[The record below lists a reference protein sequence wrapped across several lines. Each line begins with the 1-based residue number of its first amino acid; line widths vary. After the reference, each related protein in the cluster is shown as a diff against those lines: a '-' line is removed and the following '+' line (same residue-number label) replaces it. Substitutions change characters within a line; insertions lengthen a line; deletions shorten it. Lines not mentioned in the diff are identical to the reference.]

1 MAADL
6 DLDLYLVTDTGMC
19 AERGVVE
26 TVRSAVRGGVT
37 VVQVRD
43 PDASARELYE
53 LVLRVREVVAG
64 TRVPV
69 LVNDRLDVAL
79 AAGADGVHLG
89 QSDLPVRRARA
100 LAGPD
105 FLVGW
110 SVSDAAELDAA
121 NSLPPGAVDYLGLGP
136 VLGTPTKPE
145 AAAPTGVEGLRQLV
159 AASRLPSVA
168 IGGVHADNA
177 REVLDTGVDG
187 LCVVSEIC
195 AAEDPESAAARLRKG
210 A

>member
-1 MAADL
+1 MNADL
-6 DLDLYLVTDTGMC
+6 ALYLVTDTGMC
-19 AERGVVE
+19 AERGVAE

-37 VVQVRD
+37 IVQVRD
-43 PDASARELYE
+43 PEASARELYE
-53 LVLRVREVVAG
+53 LVLRVRGAIAG
-64 TRVPV
+64 TGVPL

-89 QSDLPVRRARA
+89 QSDLPVDRARA
-100 LAGPD
+100 LTGPD
-105 FLVGW
+105 FLIGW
-110 SVSDAAELDAA
+110 SVSNAAELDAA
-121 NSLPPGAVDYLGLGP
+121 NALARGTVDYLGLGP
-136 VLGTPTKPE
+136 VLSTPTKPE
-145 AAAPTGVEGLRQLV
+145 AASATGVDGLRQLV

-177 REVLDTGVDG
+177 REVLGTGVDG

-210 A
+210 DP